1 MVGAA
6 MEKGNGSKADFMP
19 VAGTLFFWYGC
30 GLHISHIPKPAKKD
44 YPE

>member
-6 MEKGNGSKADFMP
+6 MEKGNDAKVVFTS
-19 VAGTLFFWYGC
+19 VAESLFFWYGC
-30 GLHISHIPKPAKKD
+30 GSRISHFPKPAKKD